1 LNQPLP
7 VGVEDF
13 KELAIHSRQKMLCTI
28 PVFLF
33 YQNKFFTRCK
43 NMKPFW
49 SLDPLFQNFWISI
62 EWRHFWRIDRPPMN
76 TQAYGKKCI
85 LIDEYDVIVSILRN
99 DFGFMQP
106 EVDKMLE
113 TYA

>member
-1 LNQPLP
+1 VYYTSLSFLS
-7 VGVEDF
+7 
-13 KELAIHSRQKMLCTI
+13 KCLC
-28 PVFLF
+28 
-33 YQNKFFTRCK
+33 
-43 NMKPFW
+43 
-49 SLDPLFQNFWISI
+49 
-62 EWRHFWRIDRPPMN
+62 
-76 TQAYGKKCI
+76 QAYGKKCI